1 MTVKKAEEQAPA
13 PAEFSEVEGHDL
25 IVDPRTL
32 LPSQAMR
39 LLAAAGI
46 EPGGDVTLDV
56 VQRMMEE
63 IEESFLVDAEAYTE
77 FYRKRGL
84 GKVIE
89 LVGAFL
95 GELLGDEI

>member
-1 MTVKKAEEQAPA
+1 MADSKKPQPEAT
-13 PAEFSEVEGHDL
+13 AEFDQVEGHEL
-25 IVDPRTL
+25 IVHPRSL
-32 LPSQAMR
+32 MPSQAVR

-46 EPGGDVTLDV
+46 DRGDDVTLEAI
-56 VQRMMEE
+56 QRMMEE
-63 IEESFLVDAEAYTE
+63 IEEAFLVGAEGYTE

>member
-1 MTVKKAEEQAPA
+1 MADKKTETP
-13 PAEFSEVEGHDL
+13 PPPPEFSEVEGHEL
-25 IVDPRTL
+25 LVDPRTL
-32 LPSQAMR
+32 KPSQAMR

-63 IEESFLVDAEAYTE
+63 VEESYLTDEEAYTA
-77 FYRKRGL
+77 FYRKHGL

-89 LVGAFL
+89 VVGAFL
-95 GELLGDEI
+95 GELLGDET

>member
-1 MTVKKAEEQAPA
+1 MADKKTETP
-13 PAEFSEVEGHDL
+13 PPPPEFSEAEGHEL
-25 IVDPRTL
+25 IIDPRTL
-32 LPSQAMR
+32 KPSQAMR

-46 EPGGDVTLDV
+46 EPGEDVTLDV

-63 IEESFLVDAEAYTE
+63 IEESFLVDAEGYTE

-95 GELLGDEI
+95 GELLGDET